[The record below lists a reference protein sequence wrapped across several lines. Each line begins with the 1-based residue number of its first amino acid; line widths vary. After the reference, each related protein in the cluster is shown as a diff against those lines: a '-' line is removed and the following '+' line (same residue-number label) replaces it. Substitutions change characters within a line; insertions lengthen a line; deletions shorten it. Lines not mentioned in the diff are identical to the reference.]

1 MPYITYY
8 DSKAVK
14 KIAEIEQQLQETKS
28 ELDRWLA
35 AGSTPSNA
43 SELAQREQEGKA
55 LTDRLQALAT
65 ALQMQR
71 CSPVSHCTSRNEAG
85 QSFPQEDERLRLST
99 GHGAVSGRAG
109 VGPHGPLLVPQSA
122 RADKGKGSYF
132 GLVLLG
138 VCDRCTPA
146 LASEVAQLAA
156 RSVPLR
162 MPNRGCGRWGS
173 RCRSG
178 RITTVAYHFAR
189 RARRGQELEGMGIG
203 GSLAG
208 KRVVIS
214 TDGGRLRVR
223 KNKRGKKTKKGRSR
237 YPPIGASP
245 SCW

>member
-1 MPYITYY
+1 MPYITDD

-71 CSPVSHCTSRNEAG
+71 CLPVSHCTSRNGAG

-109 VGPHGPLLVPQSA
+109 VGTHGPLLVPQSGA
-122 RADKGKGSYF
+122 CGQGKGSYF

-156 RSVPLR
+156 ALGSFEDAQSRLR
-162 MPNRGCGRWGS
+162 QMGVKMSIR
-173 RCRSG
+173 
-178 RITTVAYHFAR
+178 RITTVAYHFA
-189 RARRGQELEGMGIG
+189 GEHEE
-203 GSLAG
+203 
-208 KRVVIS
+208 
-214 TDGGRLRVR
+214 
-223 KNKRGKKTKKGRSR
+223 GRSWK
-237 YPPIGASP
+237 GWASGDR
-245 SCW
+245 WRGNVW